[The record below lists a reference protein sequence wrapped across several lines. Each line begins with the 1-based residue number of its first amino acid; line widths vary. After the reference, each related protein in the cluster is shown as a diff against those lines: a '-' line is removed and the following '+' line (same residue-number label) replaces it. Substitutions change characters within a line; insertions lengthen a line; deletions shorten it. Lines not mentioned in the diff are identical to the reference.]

1 MSGNLTPGVLS
12 IALTGGIGSGKSAVA
27 DIFCQLGK
35 DQGLKLIDSDQ
46 IARHLLQGSVYH
58 SPSQAL
64 LKVKELFGDELF
76 ENDTGELNRTMLRKQ
91 VFNSPEHKKQLEALL
106 HPLVYR
112 SIFEQLEAY
121 RKLDNVHIVITA
133 IPLFFE
139 TAYQTERS
147 QYFDRILVVD
157 IPEDLQL
164 QRSITRDH
172 CSKELIQQIIASQI
186 DRNTRLK
193 RADDIID
200 NSGTLQQLKS
210 RVKELFQFY
219 QKLAGRQKVIKQ

>member
-1 MSGNLTPGVLS
+1 MSGTLNPGVLS

-27 DIFCQLGK
+27 DIFYQLGK
-35 DQGLKLIDSDQ
+35 DQGLELIDSDQ
-46 IARHLLQGSVYH
+46 IARHLLQGSIYH

-76 ENDTGELNRTMLRKQ
+76 EPDTGELNRAILRKK
-91 VFNSPEHKKQLEALL
+91 VFNSPVHKKQLEALL
-106 HPLVYR
+106 HPLVYQ
-112 SIFEQLEAY
+112 SIFEQLESY
-121 RKLDNVHIVITA
+121 RKQDNIHIVITA

-157 IPEDLQL
+157 IPEDMQL
-164 QRSITRDH
+164 QRSIKRDH
-172 CSKELIQQIIASQI
+172 CSKKLIQQIIDSQI

-193 RADDIID
+193 QADDIID
-200 NSGTLQQLKS
+200 NSGTPQQLKS
-210 RVKELFQFY
+210 RVNELLQFY
-219 QKLAGRQKVIKQ
+219 QKLAGRQ

>member
-1 MSGNLTPGVLS
+1 MSGSLSPGVLS
-12 IALTGGIGSGKSAVA
+12 IALTGGIGSGKTAVA
-27 DIFCQLGK
+27 DIFYQLGK

-46 IARHLLQGSVYH
+46 IARHLLQGSIYH

-76 ENDTGELNRTMLRKQ
+76 EPDTGELNRAILRKKL
-91 VFNSPEHKKQLEALL
+91 FNSPENKTQLEALL
-106 HPLVYR
+106 HPLVYQ
-112 SIFEQLEAY
+112 SIFEQLETY
-121 RKLDNVHIVITA
+121 RKQNNIHIVITS

-157 IPEDLQL
+157 IPEDIQL
-164 QRSITRDH
+164 QRSIKRDH
-172 CSKELIQQIIASQI
+172 CSKELIQQIIDSQI

-210 RVKELFQFY
+210 RVNELYKFY
-219 QKLAGRQKVIKQ
+219 QKLAGRQ

>member
-1 MSGNLTPGVLS
+1 MSGSLSPGVLS

-27 DIFCQLGK
+27 DIFYQLGK

-46 IARHLLQGSVYH
+46 IARQLLQGSIYH

-76 ENDTGELNRTMLRKQ
+76 EPDTGELNRAILRKK
-91 VFNSPEHKKQLEALL
+91 VFNSPENKKQLEALL
-106 HPLVYR
+106 HPLVYQ
-112 SIFEQLEAY
+112 SIFEQLETY
-121 RKLDNVHIVITA
+121 RKQNNIHIVITS

-157 IPEDLQL
+157 IPEDIQL
-164 QRSITRDH
+164 QRSIKRDH
-172 CSKELIQQIIASQI
+172 CSKELIQQIIDSQI

-210 RVKELFQFY
+210 KVNELYKFY
-219 QKLAGRQKVIKQ
+219 QKLAGRQ